1 MTTMT
6 QANEVISAMAGY
18 LESIKTNY
26 VLRAGYDGSIMSE
39 EKQEW
44 LKEYQQRWLDSL
56 AYKVSAK
63 YIKVSVNGSVHS
75 FILIGDDKQFKAGDI
90 LKAASWKAPAK
101 NFARGNVLV
110 ADSYKNVSWT
120 GA

>member
-18 LESIKTNY
+18 LQSIKTNY
-26 VLRAGYDGSIMSE
+26 VLRAGYDSSIMSE
-39 EKQEW
+39 EKQEF
-44 LKEYQQRWLDSL
+44 LKEYHQKWLDSL
-56 AYKVSAK
+56 AYKISAK
-63 YIKVSVNGSVHS
+63 YIKISVNGSVHS
-75 FILIGDDKQFKAGDI
+75 FIMLADDSKFKAGDV
-90 LKAASWKAPAK
+90 LKAASWNTPAR

-110 ADSYKNVSWT
+110 PESYKNVSWT